1 MFLKVN
7 LLSTSG
13 AASTGLLYKE
23 TVGMGRFLTEVQFV
37 QAVGLATLLPGSDA
51 LQLAMFVG
59 FTVAGIAGGLVSL
72 FAAILPPTILMFGL
86 VSILYRVQRQAWVSR
101 FVEGLSPAVAV
112 LIVTVAWKISKGGF
126 EDGLNWQFITLGVA
140 SLIAFLF
147 ELPAPL
153 VILVC
158 GLLGTLIFR

>member
-1 MFLKVN
+1 
-7 LLSTSG
+7 
-13 AASTGLLYKE
+13 
-23 TVGMGRFLTEVQFV
+23 
-37 QAVGLATLLPGSDA
+37 
-51 LQLAMFVG
+51 
-59 FTVAGIAGGLVSL
+59 
-72 FAAILPPTILMFGL
+72 
-86 VSILYRVQRQAWVSR
+86 
-101 FVEGLSPAVAV
+101 VEGLSPAVAV